1 MVKLNPDPYL
11 QPNGVLKNKLGITDA
26 DELAELEYRLTVSKQ
41 KRLIL
46 NNYVLPTGEKIQGQY
61 FGEVMALHRY
71 LFGEIYD
78 WAGEFRTVDM
88 RKENSFLEAAFLPTA
103 VEQIQHRFDE
113 VTAAQS
119 GNLNAVSTAIGKAIS
134 EFNFMHPFR
143 EGNGRTQRILASAM
157 AVQKGFTFELLP
169 GTDMYSEYMSASK
182 LDNYGA
188 MITVFREHLL
198 LQSSE

>member
-1 MVKLNPDPYL
+1 MASLHPDPYL
-11 QPNGVLKNKLGITDA
+11 QPNGVLINKLGITDA
-26 DELAELEYRLTVSKQ
+26 EQLAELEYRLTVSKQ

-46 NNYVLPTGEKIQGQY
+46 NNYILPTGEKIRGQY

-78 WAGEFRTVDM
+78 WAGKFRTVDM

-103 VEQIQHRFDE
+103 VHQIQLRFDD
-113 VTAAQS
+113 VTAAPS

-134 EFNFMHPFR
+134 DFNFMHPFR

-157 AVQKGFTFELLP
+157 AVQKGFAFELLP
-169 GTDMYSEYMSASK
+169 GTDMYSEYMAASK
-182 LDNYGA
+182 LDDYAA
-188 MITVFREHLL
+188 MITVFRKHLL